1 MFQFNSTVLF
11 KLYKTIQHVLVV
23 VCIIERQDSMEVK
36 NTWALEPDCLK
47 RIPAPVLNQLCDLGQ
62 VT

>member
-11 KLYKTIQHVLVV
+11 KLYKTIQHVLVA

-47 RIPAPVLNQLCDLGQ
+47 RIPAPVLN
-62 VT
+62 